1 MYFLNSFLFSS
12 VDQTFSAILN
22 STKNN
27 HPMYCFN
34 NEILSFGFARSSS
47 ISEECLPT
55 KRYLENSSNTRKD
68 NVENTESKNDLLLKS
83 IFF

>member
-1 MYFLNSFLFSS
+1 
-12 VDQTFSAILN
+12 
-22 STKNN
+22 
-27 HPMYCFN
+27 MYCFN